1 MARIKNI
8 EAYCNFCGAT
18 TKMELAA
25 GESVSET
32 ENKRWAKCKKCKH
45 TMLVTIEEKVKEPKL
60 SLDGIEN
67 EKFSTYSPKKTFQVG
82 ESIYHEGWDDF
93 GKITAKEVMSN
104 GKSSITVEFQKAGV
118 KKLIESLTI

>member
-8 EAYCNFCGAT
+8 EAYCSFCGAT

-45 TMLVTIEEKVKEPKL
+45 TMLITIEEKVKEPKI

-67 EKFSTYSPKKTFQVG
+67 DKFSKYAPTKTFQVG

-93 GKITAKEVMSN
+93 GKVTGKEVMSN

>member
-8 EAYCNFCGAT
+8 EAFCNFCGAT

-45 TMLVTIEEKVKEPKL
+45 TMLVTIEEKVKEQKITV
-60 SLDGIEN
+60 DEIDK
-67 EKFSTYSPKKTFQVG
+67 EKCSTYSPKKAFQVG
-82 ESIYHEGWDDF
+82 DSIYHEAWDDY
-93 GKITAKEVMSN
+93 GNVIAKETMSN
-104 GKSSITVEFQKAGV
+104 GKSSITVEFQKAGI

>member
-8 EAYCNFCGAT
+8 EAFCNFCSAT

-45 TMLVTIEEKVKEPKL
+45 TMLITLEEKVKEPKV

-67 EKFSTYSPKKTFQVG
+67 ENFSTYSPAKTFQVG
-82 ESIYHEGWDDF
+82 ESIYHEGWNDF
-93 GKITAKEVMSN
+93 GKIIAKDVMSN
-104 GKSSITVEFQKAGV
+104 GKSSITVEFQKTGI